1 MSCVFLHYC
10 CMPVI
15 RVALV
20 MTDRAGFECDRSCA
34 SYWILN
40 AYVM

>member
-1 MSCVFLHYC
+1 
-10 CMPVI
+10 
-15 RVALV
+15 